1 MQCGVWSLLMGT
13 SGIYPGTYSFGLFAG
28 LFSDAMGACLRIVS
42 YEMTR
47 TK

>member
-13 SGIYPGTYSFGLFAG
+13 SGIYPGTYSLGLFVG
-28 LFSDAMGACLRIVS
+28 LFSDAIGYCLPIAS